1 MQDMKNLI
9 SFASNKEPLQFNKG
23 INFSR
28 PKQKNAKPAFQ
39 YLSFPFVEPKSR
51 SCPCALFVSF
61 WLNQAISGL
70 K

>member
-9 SFASNKEPLQFNKG
+9 SFVFDQGPLQFKKG

-28 PKQKNAKPAFQ
+28 PKQKSAKPALQ
-39 YLSFPFVEPKSR
+39 YLSFAVFKPRSR
-51 SCPCALFVSF
+51 SYSNVLFASF
-61 WLNQAISGL
+61 WLNQAIFAL